1 MGVQYA
7 RSELPM
13 RMLFSPQR
21 DATNHR
27 TRSPSVHTIRRQARF
42 IESRLIVLLAL
53 GVVSVLAV
61 QAQAAEQPKPGAE
74 HSKLER
80 CVGRWS
86 YEGTAEP
93 SPFAAAGRFKGK
105 ATTRMVLGGFFLEN
119 REEDKSD
126 KGYIYQGVQL
136 RGYDPVAKTY
146 FEYAFENDG
155 SVTSN
160 RVTLSGNTW
169 TATGTRTDGKGV
181 TYKTRNVLTY
191 APDGRS
197 FTFAA
202 EYSADDGR
210 TWLPLWKGSM
220 KRVGK

>member
-1 MGVQYA
+1 MLVFDTRESKRKDPRRASLA
-7 RSELPM
+7 RVPRIPRGGSWKVREGARPVPLSYRARIRPP
-13 RMLFSPQR
+13 SPQF
-21 DATNHR
+21 
-27 TRSPSVHTIRRQARF
+27 SRRG
-42 IESRLIVLLAL
+42 S
-53 GVVSVLAV
+53 
-61 QAQAAEQPKPGAE
+61 
-74 HSKLER
+74 
-80 CVGRWS
+80 
-86 YEGTAEP
+86 
-93 SPFAAAGRFKGK
+93 
-105 ATTRMVLGGFFLEN
+105 N

-160 RVTLSGNTW
+160 RVTLRGNTW

-181 TYKTRNVLTY
+181 TYKTRNVMIY

-220 KRVGK
+220 KRIGEQA